1 MRFVVVGAGGVGGCL
16 GARLTEAG
24 HDVAYL
30 VRGATLDALT
40 SAGLTLESPQG
51 TVALGRQRAS
61 DNAGDLGPAEAVIVS
76 VKLYSLA
83 EVAPQ
88 LPPLVGPA
96 TVVLPLQNGIDA
108 YPILAGNLGAD
119 AVLKG
124 TISIKSFRAAPGR
137 IVCKSPFARIKFGE
151 ADSRKSDRAAAL
163 AEILN
168 ACTGVEATLSDDIDR
183 DLWFKFL
190 MLASFSAVACMA
202 RATIGQVLDDPAARS
217 LVVQAAEEVAAIGR
231 AEGID
236 LPSDVAGLVERQVK
250 DMPRDGRASML
261 EDLDAGRPLEL
272 DYLSGTAVRLGERH
286 AIPTPVHDIAYRALH
301 LHAAGSQAPAT
312 APTSASAA

>member
-16 GARLTEAG
+16 GARLAEAG

-30 VRGATLDALT
+30 ARGATLEALT
-40 SAGLTLESPQG
+40 TTGLTLESP
-51 TVALGRQRAS
+51 LGDVRLGPRRAS
-61 DNAGDLGPAEAVIVS
+61 DRADDLGPADAVIVS
-76 VKLYSLA
+76 VKLYGLQEIAPLLA
-83 EVAPQ
+83 
-88 LPPLVGPA
+88 PLVGPE

-108 YPILAGNLGAD
+108 YPILTGALGAD
-119 AVLKG
+119 RAGSVLKG

-137 IVCKSPFARIKFGE
+137 IVCKSPFARIKFAE
-151 ADSRKSDRAAAL
+151 ADSRRTERVEAL
-163 AEILN
+163 ADVLD
-168 ACTGVEATLSDDIDR
+168 ACVGVEAALSDDIDR

-236 LPSDVAGLVERQVK
+236 LPADIAGLVERQVR

-272 DYLSGTAVRLGERH
+272 DFLSGTVVRLGARH
-286 AIPTPVHDIAYRALH
+286 GIPTPVHDTAYRALAMH
-301 LHAAGSQAPAT
+301 VAGAAAPG
-312 APTSASAA
+312 AAK